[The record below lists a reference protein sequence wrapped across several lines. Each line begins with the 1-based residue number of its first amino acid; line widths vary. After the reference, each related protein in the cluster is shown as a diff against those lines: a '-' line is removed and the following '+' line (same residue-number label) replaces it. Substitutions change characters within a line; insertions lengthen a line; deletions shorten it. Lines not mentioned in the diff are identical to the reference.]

1 MSEPNDS
8 LKYYLGADGNP
19 SSGAIGGAIDTGTP
33 IDELNA
39 NNLHSNLPIMGTE
52 KIYRGIAYRK
62 NEWTGDIESPKLV
75 LRTGAISPASTG
87 LLRVKSSSA
96 SDTGDLWITF
106 LSGSAI
112 YEETMTLAGT
122 SNVFTSDNADASSYW
137 VAEYV
142 DGNPVGNLTF
152 YDSDDNVIA
161 VMNGSSGDY
170 PNDQVGTLFTVAVAT
185 AFDTTLSASDRETD
199 PTGIGSYGAA
209 TYFEGEGV
217 DNSIALS
224 GTWASGA
231 AFGYVVKATIPADL
245 KKPPSN
251 SLVVDVDVIGNPV
264 A

>member
-8 LKYYLGADGNP
+8 LKYYLGSDGNP

-33 IDELNA
+33 INEGDA
-39 NNLHSNLPIMGTE
+39 NNLHSNLPILGVE

-62 NEWTGDIESPKLV
+62 NEWTGTVESPKMAI
-75 LRTGAISPASTG
+75 RTGAIPPASSG

-96 SDTGDLWITF
+96 SDTGSLWITF
-106 LSGSAI
+106 LSGSAT

-122 SNVFTSDNADASSYW
+122 SNVFTSDNADSGSYW

-152 YDSDDNVIA
+152 YDASDNVIA

-170 PNDQVGTLFTVAVAT
+170 PNDQVSTLFTVAVAS
-185 AFDTTLSASDRETD
+185 AYNADLSATDRESD
-199 PTGIGSYGAA
+199 PSGIGSYGSA

-217 DNSIALS
+217 DNAIALP
-224 GTWASGA
+224 GTFAASTYL
-231 AFGYVVKATIPADL
+231 GYCVKCTIPADL

-251 SLVVDVDVIGNPV
+251 SLVVDVDIIGDPV